1 MHDVYFVFISE
12 EEKESRSAVLLE
24 RLHAKYIA
32 SRPWQETFKVVRQA
46 MVVKLIK

>member
-46 MVVKLIK
+46 MVV